1 MCAWRGVEAPLWKPE
16 HNDICFSSPT
26 TQIPGAELRL
36 SSLVTGTLNGS
47 AILRTSTPLQGIYVS
62 HPTCWANNLSSKS
75 ISVFRQKS
83 ELKHSLVRGLKG
95 LFLQTDASACVS
107 VPGLP
112 HTANLGG
119 CIRYRLS
126 VDNQQSRR
134 QGTLYL
140 KTISSVC
147 GGRPAPFLPTLLFI
161 I

>member
-95 LFLQTDASACVS
+95 LFLQTDASGLRISPRASSHCK
-107 VPGLP
+107 PGWLHSLQAQCGQPTEQKAGHTLP
-112 HTANLGG
+112 
-119 CIRYRLS
+119 
-126 VDNQQSRR
+126 
-134 QGTLYL
+134 
-140 KTISSVC
+140 
-147 GGRPAPFLPTLLFI
+147 
-161 I
+161 